1 MTDGKTLRFGI
12 LGAANIARAF
22 AKGAATVPGVQI
34 VAVASRDAAKARAFA
49 DEIGVARS
57 HASYDAMLADP
68 EIDAIYIPLPNT
80 MHAEWAIRVAQAG
93 KHILCEKPLASTVAD
108 TVAMF
113 AAAKQAGIHLVEAY
127 PYRAQPQ
134 TQKVREL
141 LDAKAIGRL
150 QLIHATF
157 GFTFNKPGDIR
168 LDPARG
174 GGALLD
180 AGSYATSFVRMA
192 SGECPSRVMATAR
205 WSDSGV
211 ETTAACTMEFP
222 SGLLAQI
229 WCSFGTAYHRHALI
243 AGDAGMIE
251 TTYLNHPPE
260 GGPPAVYLRRGITA
274 ATERETIETAGGSGF
289 AAEIASFRDLLAH
302 GTSGWNGATPQ
313 ESVDIIA
320 TLEAFAQSL
329 KTGGWVDVQ
338 HIPLA

>member
-1 MTDGKTLRFGI
+1 MKEGKTLRFGI

-22 AKGAATVPGVQI
+22 AKGAATVDGVDI
-34 VAVASRDAAKARAFA
+34 VALASRDASKGRAFA
-49 DEIGVARS
+49 DEIGVARV
-57 HASYDAMLADP
+57 HASYDALLDDP
-68 EIDAIYIPLPNT
+68 GVDAIYIPLPNT
-80 MHAEWAIRVAQAG
+80 MHAEWAIRVAEAG
-93 KHILCEKPLASTVAD
+93 KHILCEKPLASSTAD
-108 TVAMF
+108 AVAMF
-113 AAAKQAGIHLVEAY
+113 TAAKAAGVHLVEAY

-134 TQKVREL
+134 TRKVREL

-157 GFTFNKPGDIR
+157 GFTFDKPGDIR

-192 SGECPSRVMATAR
+192 AGECPTRVMAAAR
-205 WSDSGV
+205 WSDTGV
-211 ETTAACTMEFP
+211 ETTAAGTMEFP
-222 SGLLAQI
+222 DGLLAQI

-260 GGPPAVYLRRGITA
+260 GGAPTVYLRRGTTA

-289 AAEIASFRDLLAH
+289 AAEIASFRDLVAH
-302 GTSGWNGATPQ
+302 GWVGWTGATPQ
-313 ESVDIIA
+313 ESVDIVA

-329 KTGGWVDVQ
+329 KTGGWVDVRRV
-338 HIPLA
+338 PLA